1 MIFFSVADVGGC
13 LRSYCCRRVFPFVGS
28 LFGDLDIF
36 RIQGIL
42 GRDVVHAFI
51 YVIMVAFMS
60 WISLYY
66 QFRVVT

>member
-13 LRSYCCRRVFPFVGS
+13 LRSCCCRRVFPFVGS
-28 LFGDLDIF
+28 LVGDGIFIEDVDIF

-51 YVIMVAFMS
+51 
-60 WISLYY
+60 
-66 QFRVVT
+66 